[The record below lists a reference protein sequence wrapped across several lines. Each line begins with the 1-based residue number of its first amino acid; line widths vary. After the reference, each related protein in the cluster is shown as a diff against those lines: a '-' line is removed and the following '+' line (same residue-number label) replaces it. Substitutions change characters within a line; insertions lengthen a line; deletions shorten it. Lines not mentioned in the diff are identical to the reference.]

1 MEVAYRRL
9 PWLTGSYHPRFNYP
23 ERNCCACG
31 KGHAQPPAPPPPPP
45 PPAPPP
51 PFMVGG
57 GVLCGGACSDG
68 MVLER
73 ANATVWGVGAK
84 PGTKITATLKVK
96 FTGLTQNSRVDP
108 AV

>member
-1 MEVAYRRL
+1 
-9 PWLTGSYHPRFNYP
+9 
-23 ERNCCACG
+23 
-31 KGHAQPPAPPPPPP
+31 
-45 PPAPPP
+45 
-51 PFMVGG
+51 MVGG